1 MGNVLKESLYKK
13 DVKRFE
19 KIADVSKEFSGA
31 YCGSSILGASIFG
44 IVENYAGKKE
54 MALELLRYPFH
65 DEELWAV
72 TFVKKEL
79 FSYV

>member
-31 YCGSSILGASIFG
+31 YCGNSILGASIFG
-44 IVENYAGKKE
+44 IVENYA
-54 MALELLRYPFH
+54 R
-65 DEELWAV
+65 
-72 TFVKKEL
+72 KKEL